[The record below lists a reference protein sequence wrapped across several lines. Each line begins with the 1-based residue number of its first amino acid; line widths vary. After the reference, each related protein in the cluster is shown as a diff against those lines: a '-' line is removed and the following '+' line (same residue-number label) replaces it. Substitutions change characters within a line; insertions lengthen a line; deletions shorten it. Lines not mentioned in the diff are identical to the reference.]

1 MTFPRVERDLLMAA
15 PSCNLA
21 PVAPVESA
29 LSLHAEDNVK
39 AVAMIHLLN
48 YLAVASYTWIC
59 LDKCK
64 LFELSCTKIEF
75 QKPEKRNYARSCK
88 CCK

>member
-29 LSLHAEDNVK
+29 LSLWRKEETVDA
-39 AVAMIHLLN
+39 A
-48 YLAVASYTWIC
+48 IC
-59 LDKCK
+59 K
-64 LFELSCTKIEF
+64 
-75 QKPEKRNYARSCK
+75 Q
-88 CCK
+88 